1 MGEPGGDFPKFA
13 MNVYRCD
20 GVPEATILLQ
30 DRGGVD
36 VNVLLLAA
44 FMGAKRG
51 RSFGPGDVRA
61 ARDRVEQWQRT
72 VVIPL
77 RTIRRQL
84 KNGPTPAPTPRTTAL
99 RDRIKQIELDA
110 EMIELA
116 ELAELVPLL
125 DGPAAEG
132 EAAELASAAMTV
144 VIRDASGRAPS
155 ADERDAIDVVAH
167 AAAEHRAT

>member
-1 MGEPGGDFPKFA
+1 MFA

-44 FMGAKRG
+44 FMGAERA

-61 ARDRVEQWQRT
+61 AHDRVAQWQRA

-84 KNGPTPAPTPRTTAL
+84 KNGPAPAPNATTTAL
-99 RDRIKQIELDA
+99 RDKIKQIELDA

-116 ELAELVPLL
+116 ELAELVALL
-125 DGPAAEG
+125 EGPAAEG
-132 EAAELASAAMTV
+132 DAAERASAAMTV
-144 VIRDASGRAPS
+144 VARTTSCREPS
-155 ADERDAIDVVAH
+155 AEERAAIDVVAR
-167 AAAEHRAT
+167 AAAGHRAA